1 MKTNVP
7 ITLTDEERDRLAN
20 LLDGKVSKRLAT
32 RAEVCEAAEAFLRA
46 LVEPEPEAPTPEVAP
61 TPRVESFGGNPTE
74 IPAKWRDRL
83 RGKSDG
89 YVRGFLSAD
98 RQLRARK

>member
-7 ITLTDEERDRLAN
+7 INLTDEERDRLAN
-20 LLDGKVSKRLAT
+20 VLDGKVSKRLAT

-46 LVEPEPEAPTPEVAP
+46 LVEPEAPTPEAP
-61 TPRVESFGGNPTE
+61 VTPPVQSFKGNPTE

-83 RGKSDG
+83 QGKSDG
-89 YVRGFLSAD
+89 YIRGFLAAD
-98 RQLRARK
+98 RQLRAGK